1 MKLDVR
7 TPEGKPVERHDANR
21 RIGAALWIVPRYRVT
36 AEDEHTGL
44 GSTLDVAYDA
54 VEGRFVV
61 REAGVYS
68 LSGGE
73 ITGTE
78 LRRVR
83 LAEIVQAASP
93 QCVAFALDDEDL
105 FVTAAEL
112 AESEGRMLPTWLTDT
127 LAAAP
132 GLGSLSE
139 SARVEAREARLD
151 AVQLVY
157 GVAVLTGQ
165 PPAKAIER
173 ELNVAPRTAAQWIR
187 AARDAGRLEGLGYP
201 IGRPARR

>member
-1 MKLDVR
+1 MKLDAR
-7 TPEGKPVERHDANR
+7 TPEGNPVERIDASR

-36 AEDEHTGL
+36 AEDKHTGL
-44 GSTLDVAYDA
+44 GSTLDVEYDA

-61 REAGVYS
+61 RQAGTYS

-83 LAEIVQAASP
+83 LAEIVQAAAP
-93 QCVAFALDDEDL
+93 HCVVLALDDEDL

-112 AESEGRMLPTWLTDT
+112 AASDGRMLPTSLADS

-132 GLGSLSE
+132 GRGSLSE
-139 SARVEAREARLD
+139 SAR
-151 AVQLVY
+151 
-157 GVAVLTGQ
+157 TH
-165 PPAKAIER
+165 
-173 ELNVAPRTAAQWIR
+173 VAPRTAAQWIR

-201 IGRPARR
+201 MGRPARP

>member
-1 MKLDVR
+1 M
-7 TPEGKPVERHDANR
+7 ERHDASR
-21 RIGAALWIVPRYRVT
+21 RLGDALWIVPRYRVT
-36 AEDEHTGL
+36 AEDERTGL
-44 GSTLDVAYDA
+44 GSTLDVEYDA

-61 REAGVYS
+61 RQAGTYA

-78 LRRVR
+78 LHRVR

-93 QCVAFALDDEDL
+93 HCVAFALDDEDL

-112 AESEGRMLPTWLTDT
+112 AASERRMLPTWLTDT

-132 GLGSLSE
+132 GRGSLSE
-139 SARVEAREARLD
+139 SARAEARQARQD

-165 PPAKAIER
+165 SPAKAIER

-187 AARDAGRLEGLGYP
+187 AARDTGRLEALGYP
-201 IGRPARR
+201 IGRPARP

>member
-1 MKLDVR
+1 
-7 TPEGKPVERHDANR
+7 VERHDASR
-21 RIGAALWIVPRYRVT
+21 RIGDALWIVPRYRVI

-44 GSTLDVAYDA
+44 GSTLDVEYDA
-54 VEGRFVV
+54 TEGRFVV
-61 REAGVYS
+61 RQAGTYS
-68 LSGGE
+68 LTGGE

-93 QCVAFALDDEDL
+93 HCVAFALDDDL

-112 AESEGRMLPTWLTDT
+112 AASEGRMLPTWLTAT

-132 GLGSLSE
+132 RRGSLSE
-139 SARVEAREARLD
+139 SARAEAREARLD

-201 IGRPARR
+201 MGRPARP